1 MKSYNKDMPN
11 EPEIIEAEVVPN
23 ESTQETTRRQTPS
36 YVLRAN
42 QPPAWNTPGDH
53 ARPYGDHGGMLG
65 GFLTLAVGFLVTLF
79 ILLVSVCIILPCMLI
94 LRVLGVRKSN

>member
-1 MKSYNKDMPN
+1 MPN

-23 ESTQETTRRQTPS
+23 ESTQET